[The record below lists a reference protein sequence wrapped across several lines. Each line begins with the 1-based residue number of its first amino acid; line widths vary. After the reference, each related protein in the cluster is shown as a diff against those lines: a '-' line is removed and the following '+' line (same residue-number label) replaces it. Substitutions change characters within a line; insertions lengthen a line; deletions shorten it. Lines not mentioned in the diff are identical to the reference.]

1 MAKFDRG
8 GYSQGMTTE
17 PASAV
22 GGMELLAR
30 LLNSHPETAFDYLEF
45 RSLLG
50 GEAAAYAAQRASEEE
65 ILKIRACLADVEK
78 AHQLDDP
85 TQEVQADSLFHLA
98 IYEAA
103 HNEVITHIMRV
114 VFEMLRYDVFYDRSV
129 LYQRRGVRDSF
140 LRQHQA
146 LSAAIAARDPDAA
159 RLAAKEHLASAAE
172 ALREYQLADR
182 RREVSSRRAE
192 GAGLTQAKGR

>member
-1 MAKFDRG
+1 
-8 GYSQGMTTE
+8 
-17 PASAV
+17 
-22 GGMELLAR
+22 MELLAR

-50 GEAAAYAAQRASEEE
+50 GEAAAYAAQRASEGEVQ
-65 ILKIRACLADVEK
+65 KIRACLDELERSHK
-78 AHQLDDP
+78 LDDP
-85 TQEVQADSLFHLA
+85 TEEVQADSQFHLA

-140 LRQHQA
+140 FRQHQA
-146 LSAAIAARDPDAA
+146 LYAAIAARDPDAA
-159 RLAAKEHLASAAE
+159 RKAATSHLASAAE
-172 ALREYQLADR
+172 ALREYHLADR

-192 GAGLTQAKGR
+192 GAGLTLAKGRVGER

>member
-1 MAKFDRG
+1 
-8 GYSQGMTTE
+8 MTEENAITL
-17 PASAV
+17 

-50 GEAAAYAAQRASEEE
+50 GEAAAYAAQRATEGE
-65 ILKIRACLADVEK
+65 IQKIRACLNELERT
-78 AHQLDDP
+78 HRLDDP
-85 TQEVQADSLFHLA
+85 TEEVQADSLFHLA

-140 LRQHQA
+140 FRQHQA
-146 LSAAIAARDPDAA
+146 LYAAIAARDPEAA
-159 RLAAKEHLASAAE
+159 RKAATAHLTSAAE
-172 ALREYQLADR
+172 ALREYHLADR
-182 RREVSSRRAE
+182 RREVSARRAE
-192 GAGLTQAKGR
+192 GSGLTQAKGRSGER